1 MSTTPVRSSLA
12 PADAVRLAVRHSARR
27 AARALVGGLTLA
39 LAAACSSKK
48 PPPPAPVP
56 VTVAR
61 VQRTAVPYDIDAN
74 GAVEPLQT
82 VAVESQ
88 VGGTLTRVAFKE
100 GDEVQAGQV
109 LFQIDPR
116 PFEAALAQAQAVL
129 AKDKAQV
136 EFAEQDVQR
145 YAALVKQD
153 YVTAQQF
160 QQVRT
165 NAAALKATLA
175 ADSAAVESAR
185 LNVQYTTIRA
195 PITGRAGSL
204 LMRQGN
210 LVKANA
216 SEPLV
221 VINQIRPILVR
232 FAVPA
237 ARLPQIRQYSGNSL
251 RVRARPLGA
260 DGVANGTSTGVL
272 SFIDNAVDTTTGTIL
287 LKGRFANNDGALWPG
302 QFVNA
307 SLQLFVQRDAIVVP
321 SPAVVQG
328 QQGTYVFVVRPDNTA
343 NMQPVTVDRAVGD
356 ITVIAKGLTPGQEV
370 VTDGQIRLT
379 NGSKVQV
386 KGTAPASDTQRTG

>member
-1 MSTTPVRSSLA
+1 MSTTSLRSPLVTA
-12 PADAVRLAVRHSARR
+12 GTALR
-27 AARALVGGLTLA
+27 ASRALIGGLGLA
-39 LAAACSSKK
+39 LGLACSSKK
-48 PPPPAPVP
+48 PPSPPPVP

-61 VQRTAVPYDIDAN
+61 VQRAAVPYDIDAN
-74 GAVEPLQT
+74 GVVEPLQT

-88 VGGTLTRVAFKE
+88 VGGTLTRVAFLE
-100 GDEVQAGQV
+100 GDAVQAGQV

-116 PFEAALAQAQAVL
+116 PFQAALAQAQAVL
-129 AKDKAQV
+129 AKDKAQA

-145 YAALVKQD
+145 YAALVKQE

-165 NAAALKATLA
+165 NAAALRATLA
-175 ADSAAVESAR
+175 ADSAAVENAR
-185 LNVQYTTIRA
+185 LNLQYTTIRA

-204 LMRQGN
+204 LVRQGN

-237 ARLPQIRQYSGNSL
+237 TRLPQIRQYSGNNL
-251 RVRARPLGA
+251 TVRARPLGG
-260 DGVANGTSTGVL
+260 DGVANDPSARPSAGVL

-287 LKGRFANNDGALWPG
+287 LKGRFANDDGALWPG
-302 QFVNA
+302 QFVNVA
-307 SLQLFVQRDAIVVP
+307 LQLFVQRDAVVVP
-321 SPAVVQG
+321 TPAVVQG
-328 QQGTYVFVVRPDNTA
+328 QQGTYVFVVRPDATA
-343 NMQPVTVDRAVGD
+343 SMQPVTVDRAVGD
-356 ITVIAKGLTPGQEV
+356 ITVIAKGLTPGQQV

-379 NGSKVQV
+379 NGSKIQV
-386 KGTAPASDTQRTG
+386 KGTAPASDSQRTG